1 MLDVNSTFYE
11 VQCSIDVNF
20 ISERWTLSGVRIDR
34 SHQVSEFDR
43 LAILENYPRFGS
55 NTRQHLYCRAILD
68 NTPPRFMNLKSFS
81 SRSSDA
87 RSTCAHPHSMGQHK
101 LNRSIVAS
109 LLSLAAVATVS
120 QPEQAAAI
128 DLNFSTIDTALDTT
142 TSVNYYN
149 FGFGPGVASN
159 VIHYKNVYSGVDA
172 VVTATVTGANYS
184 FSEHIYNYSA
194 NTAGQPT
201 GDAAFFYQIAPNST
215 GLGTM
220 NYKIDLFASGSNYST
235 AYVASD
241 LRLFAYDID
250 GEAIQGESLRVAKDT
265 GTGGLVGYQIGTAA
279 NALIVTDNPTNY
291 LFSGR
296 DANLAESNTSGGILL
311 YFQNTSSVN
320 LQFEANTR
328 TASAAA
334 TGLPV
339 GSPTGNPVFSA
350 IDGDVSLIGN
360 NATNFDASGRATTAA
375 GFGTYQTATKIPE
388 PFTIIGSLIGGGVAF
403 RMRKKLKATSK

>member
-1 MLDVNSTFYE
+1 
-11 VQCSIDVNF
+11 
-20 ISERWTLSGVRIDR
+20 
-34 SHQVSEFDR
+34 
-43 LAILENYPRFGS
+43 
-55 NTRQHLYCRAILD
+55 
-68 NTPPRFMNLKSFS
+68 MNLKSFP

-87 RSTCAHPHSMGQHK
+87 ASTRAHPHSIGQHQ
-101 LNRSIVAS
+101 LNRSILAS
-109 LLSLAAVATVS
+109 VLSLAAVATVC
-120 QPEQAAAI
+120 QPDRAAAI

-142 TSVNYYN
+142 TTVNYYN

-159 VIHYKNVYSGVDA
+159 VIHYKNVFSGVDA

-194 NTAGQPT
+194 NSAGQPT
-201 GDAAFFYQIAPNST
+201 GDAAFFYQIAPTFT

-250 GEAIQGESLRVAKDT
+250 GEATQGESLRVAKGN
-265 GTGGLVGYQIGTAA
+265 GTSGLVGYQIGNSTTAPLPLLVTN
-279 NALIVTDNPTNY
+279 NATDY
-291 LFSGR
+291 VFSGR
-296 DANLAESNTSGGILL
+296 DINLAESNTSGGVIL
-311 YFQNTSSVN
+311 YYENTSSVN

-328 TASAAA
+328 TPSAAG
-334 TGLPV
+334 TGLPA

-360 NATNFDASGRATTAA
+360 NTTNFDSSGYATTAA
-375 GFGTYQTATKIPE
+375 GFGKYQSTKIPE
-388 PFTIIGSLIGGGVAF
+388 PFTVIGSLIGGGVAL
-403 RMRKKLKATSK
+403 RMRKKLKATSKA